1 MTVEDGEQPEWAEDE
16 GEELDA
22 PLAEV
27 EGYRMT
33 LIEHLIELR
42 GRMIRAGLAVLICLF
57 ITMPFGETI
66 FEFLCA
72 PATGKFPTDGG
83 GFVYTQV
90 AEEFMTYL
98 KVGIF
103 GAFILALPVVTHQAW
118 GFIAP
123 GLYKKERRY
132 VIPFVVCSTLLFGVG
147 AAFCYYGILPY
158 AMDFFLHSSSE
169 LATPQIKV
177 SAYLGFVTR
186 MILAFGLVFETPLVI
201 FFLAR
206 MGLVTVESLI
216 RFRRYAILLGFVL
229 AACITPPD
237 PGSQIAVALP
247 FLLLYEVGI
256 VTARVFGRPP
266 GSLEDA
272 LESESSE

>member
-1 MTVEDGEQPEWAEDE
+1 MTTEEEEQPEWAEDE
-16 GEELDA
+16 HEELDT

-27 EGYRMT
+27 EGFRMT

-42 GRMIRAGLAVLICLF
+42 GRMIRAGLAILICLF
-57 ITMPFGETI
+57 LTMPFGETI

-72 PATGKFPTDGG
+72 PATGKFPIEGG

-103 GAFILALPVVTHQAW
+103 GAFLLALPVVTHQAW

-158 AMDFFLHSSSE
+158 AMDFFLSSSSD

-206 MGLVTVESLI
+206 ME
-216 RFRRYAILLGFVL
+216 
-229 AACITPPD
+229 
-237 PGSQIAVALP
+237 
-247 FLLLYEVGI
+247 
-256 VTARVFGRPP
+256 
-266 GSLEDA
+266 
-272 LESESSE
+272 